1 LLLII
6 NSKTLKKEF
15 NSPTSSIFH
24 GTNHTVYCFDAQ
36 QRNIDPLV
44 VESFG
49 HEWSKFHNFDDQEIE
64 RLGKMY
70 FDVLDD
76 NIINKNTYVLDVGCG
91 NQAIRKNI
99 FELFKR
105 RTLVTLKN
113 IIIK

>member
-1 LLLII
+1 MTPENFNQKPIGTIAGLNKDIYLFSSG
-6 NSKTLKKEF
+6 NKK
-15 NSPTSSIFH
+15 
-24 GTNHTVYCFDAQ
+24 
-36 QRNIDPLV
+36 NIDQNIV
-44 VESFG
+44 KSFG
-49 HEWSKFHNFDDQEIE
+49 EEWSKFHDFDDQEIE